1 VLSSIMILSLPA
13 VAIFSFLE
21 RAWAAN
27 GPAFS
32 TGPVNQPAGNFIREA
47 EATVILPQT
56 PSPPVGDIS
65 FWVGM
70 GTSNGDLIQ
79 GITNNF
85 PKDTLRNI
93 CSNLAGGYCVKAY
106 VLKRGAVQ

>member
-1 VLSSIMILSLPA
+1 
-13 VAIFSFLE
+13 
-21 RAWAAN
+21 
-27 GPAFS
+27 
-32 TGPVNQPAGNFIREA
+32 
-47 EATVILPQT
+47 
-56 PSPPVGDIS
+56 
-65 FWVGM
+65 M

-106 VLKRGAVQ
+106 VLKKGRGPVTGPSATAKPGDKITSRCESRKSCNFVPVLIDSDKLSDSTGKYDQTILVNGQVKSTISTGM